1 MFKPIKTRVENV
13 IVITSVTIIMIT
25 AFTSITIIMMN
36 RSHIK

>member
-36 RSHIK
+36 RSRIK